1 MRFRNINVIYS
12 IFKLLL
18 SPPLFRSP
26 IFLVS
31 KGDLEGAKKS
41 LQFFRG
47 KSRDVTEELDQ
58 IKAEFAESQKIGSVG
73 FFEVILLFCFR
84 SYGTLESASYN
95 CMMLQIWKKKEY
107 LKPMCISL
115 VLMALQQLSGINYV
129 LSYSQEI
136 FKVTFAK
143 FPLIN

>member
-1 MRFRNINVIYS
+1 MQLPNITVIHS
-12 IFKLLL
+12 IAELLL
-18 SPPLFRSP
+18 SPPLIRSP

-73 FFEVILLFCFR
+73 FFEVI
-84 SYGTLESASYN
+84 
-95 CMMLQIWKKKEY
+95 
-107 LKPMCISL
+107 
-115 VLMALQQLSGINYV
+115 
-129 LSYSQEI
+129 
-136 FKVTFAK
+136 
-143 FPLIN
+143 